1 MNQQY
6 SIQMYLSSLIEIEQE
21 MQKELALRQRMT
33 GDALILIR
41 LIISQECCTCISD
54 ARILSKSGAKCRKYR
69 QNFDLRHYVKY
80 TVYFGAPILITTV

>member
-6 SIQMYLSSLIEIEQE
+6 SIQIYLSSLIEIEQE

-54 ARILSKSGAKCRKYR
+54 AEFYR
-69 QNFDLRHYVKY
+69 NRARNVESTGKTSIY
-80 TVYFGAPILITTV
+80 AIR